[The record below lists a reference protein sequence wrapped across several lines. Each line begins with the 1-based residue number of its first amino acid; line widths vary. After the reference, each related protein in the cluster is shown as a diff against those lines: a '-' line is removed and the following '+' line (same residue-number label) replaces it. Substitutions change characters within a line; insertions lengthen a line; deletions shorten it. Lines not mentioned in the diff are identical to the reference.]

1 MAARRASSDSM
12 AAPGRIRIV
21 LACSVCGARNYKST
35 KNSREGSSISLKK
48 FCSHCSH
55 HTVHIEGK

>member
-1 MAARRASSDSM
+1 MAARRASSDSQ
-12 AAPGRIRIV
+12 AGRIRIA

-35 KNSREGSSISLKK
+35 KSQREGEPLSLKK
-48 FCSHCSH
+48 FCSHCNQ

>member
-1 MAARRASSDSM
+1 MSARRGSPDSL

-35 KNSREGSSISLKK
+35 KTLRESNTLSLKK
-48 FCSHCSH
+48 FCSHCNQ

>member
-1 MAARRASSDSM
+1 MAARRASSDSQV
-12 AAPGRIRIV
+12 APGRIRIA

-35 KNSREGSSISLKK
+35 KSLREGSPLSLKK
-48 FCSHCSH
+48 FCSHCNQ